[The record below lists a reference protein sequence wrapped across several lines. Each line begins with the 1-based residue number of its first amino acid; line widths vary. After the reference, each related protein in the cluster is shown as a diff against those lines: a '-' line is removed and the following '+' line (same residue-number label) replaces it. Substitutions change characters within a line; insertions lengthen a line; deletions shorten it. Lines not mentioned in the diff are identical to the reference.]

1 LLEKFREGYLMV
13 AVMGGR
19 WSYCG
24 LMEEFDSERRRLDS
38 MSDFCF
44 RGKKLRERK
53 SSCSRWQLKNENS

>member
-1 LLEKFREGYLMV
+1 MV